1 MKFSK
6 TAWIIL
12 GVGVIVVVA
21 ATLMWLYF
29 QESNEQGLLEEE
41 LSQKKNQLATL
52 TSQRDSLE
60 NRLTQLQST
69 LNQELSRIE
78 ASQSKFPAAVESI
91 EIDEL
96 LFNIVDTHNLEIISI
111 TSVEAI
117 FTEIDD
123 VVLAVT
129 PFAVTIGGRLI
140 EEPGFATAEAYDTYL
155 EETVDDM
162 VACINSIMQ
171 NPNFAT
177 TFVDLI
183 RAEIPDPMTDEDV
196 EEAGETIERPSVT
209 IEVSVYSYLSEGE

>member
-78 ASQSKFPAAVESI
+78 ASQSKFPATVESI

>member
-29 QESNEQGLLEEE
+29 QETNEQGLLEEE

-78 ASQSKFPAAVESI
+78 ASQSKFPASVESI